1 MERMKTIMVVEDD
14 PLMRE
19 LIGDYMK
26 DEGFN
31 VVEAK
36 NGAEA
41 LEKFV
46 QAPAD
51 AVVLDVMM
59 PYLDGFGV
67 CRFIRQTTNTVIII
81 VTARS
86 EETDKLYG
94 YELGADDYVT
104 KPFSPKVLVAKVKA
118 LLKRA
123 GSQAEADAVTIHR
136 VEGLEIRE
144 QSFELLVDGQ
154 QADLTPKEFELLLYL
169 YKNRNVVLTREV
181 LLNGVWGYEYDG
193 DTRNV
198 DAVIKRLR
206 QKMGAYAGLIHTVR
220 GNGYAI
226 RVRP

>member
-1 MERMKTIMVVEDD
+1 MKTVMVVEDE

-19 LIGDYMK
+19 LIADYMK
-26 DEGFN
+26 DEGYR
-31 VVEAK
+31 VVEAR

-41 LEKFV
+41 LEKF
-46 QAPAD
+46 AETPAD

-67 CRFIRQTTNTVIII
+67 CQFLRRSSDAVIVI
-81 VTARS
+81 VTAKS

-104 KPFSPKVLVAKVKA
+104 KPFSPKVLVAKIKA
-118 LLKRA
+118 LLKRS
-123 GSQAEADAVTIHR
+123 GGGGEEAAAVSVHW

-154 QADLTPKEFELLLYL
+154 LAEVTPKEFELLLHL
-169 YKNRNVVLTREV
+169 YKNRNLVQTRDA

-193 DTRNV
+193 DARNV

-206 QKMGAYAGLIHTVR
+206 QKMGAYAGLIQTVR
-220 GNGYAI
+220 GNGYVL

>member
-1 MERMKTIMVVEDD
+1 MKVVMVVEDE

-19 LIGDYMK
+19 LIVDYMK
-26 DEGFN
+26 DEGFQ
-31 VVEAK
+31 VVEAR

-41 LEKFV
+41 LEKFA
-46 QAPAD
+46 QTPAD

-67 CRFIRQTTNTVIII
+67 CQFLRQTSDAVIVI
-81 VTARS
+81 VTAKS

-123 GSQAEADAVTIHR
+123 GGRIEADAVTVHR
-136 VEGLEIRE
+136 AEGLEIRE
-144 QSFELLVDGQ
+144 QSYELLVDGQ
-154 QADLTPKEFELLLYL
+154 HADLTPKEFELLLYL
-169 YKNRNVVLTREV
+169 FKNRNFVQTREA
-181 LLNGVWGYEYDG
+181 LLNGIWGYEYDG
-193 DTRNV
+193 DARNV

-206 QKMGAYAGLIHTVR
+206 HKMGPYADLIHTVR
-220 GNGYAI
+220 GNGYVLK
-226 RVRP
+226 VRP

>member
-1 MERMKTIMVVEDD
+1 MKTVMVVEDE

-19 LIGDYMK
+19 LIADYMK
-26 DEGFN
+26 GEGFR
-31 VVEAK
+31 VIEAK

-41 LEKFV
+41 LDKFA
-46 QAPAD
+46 QTPAD

-67 CRFIRQTTNTVIII
+67 CEFLRKTSDAVIVI
-81 VTARS
+81 VTAKS
-86 EETDKLYG
+86 EETDKLHG

-123 GSQAEADAVTIHR
+123 GVGGEADTVIVHR

-144 QSFELLVDGQ
+144 NSFELLVDGE
-154 QADLTPKEFELLLYL
+154 QADLTPKEFELLLHL
-169 YKNRNVVLTREV
+169 YKNRNLLQSREA

-193 DTRNV
+193 DARNV

-206 QKMGAYAGLIHTVR
+206 QKIGPYAALIQTVR
-220 GNGYAI
+220 GNGYVL

>member
-1 MERMKTIMVVEDD
+1 MKTVMVVEDE

-19 LIGDYMK
+19 LIADYLK
-26 DEGFN
+26 DDGFR
-31 VVEAK
+31 VVEAR

-41 LEKFV
+41 LEKFAQSPV
-46 QAPAD
+46 E

-67 CRFIRQTTNTVIII
+67 CQSLRQTSDTVIVI

-118 LLKRA
+118 LLRRA
-123 GSQAEADAVTIHR
+123 AGGDESEAVTVRR
-136 VEGLEIRE
+136 VEGMEIRE
-144 QSFELLVDGQ
+144 QSFELLVDGLN
-154 QADLTPKEFELLLYL
+154 AEVTPKEFELLLYL
-169 YKNRNVVLTREV
+169 YRNRNFVQTREA

-193 DTRNV
+193 DPRNV

-206 QKMGAYAGLIHTVR
+206 QKMGPYADLIHTVR
-220 GNGYAI
+220 GNGYVLK
-226 RVRP
+226 VRP

>member
-1 MERMKTIMVVEDD
+1 MKTVMVVEDE

-19 LIGDYMK
+19 LIADYMK
-26 DEGFN
+26 DQGFH

-41 LEKFV
+41 LERF
-46 QAPAD
+46 AHIPAD

-67 CRFIRQTTNTVIII
+67 CQFLRQTSDAVIII
-81 VTARS
+81 VTAKS
-86 EETDKLYG
+86 EETDKLHG

-118 LLKRA
+118 LLKRV
-123 GSQAEADAVTIHR
+123 GNNDEADAVTVHR

-144 QSFELLVDGQ
+144 QSFELLVDGK

-169 YKNRNVVLTREV
+169 YKNRSRWRSPGSGIPAERASVLPLSGKLCSCTA
-181 LLNGVWGYEYDG
+181 GSSQSAIWTAVWNSVFRCLG
-193 DTRNV
+193 
-198 DAVIKRLR
+198 
-206 QKMGAYAGLIHTVR
+206 
-220 GNGYAI
+220 
-226 RVRP
+226 

>member
-1 MERMKTIMVVEDD
+1 MKTVMVVEDE

-19 LIGDYMK
+19 LITDYMK
-26 DEGFN
+26 DEGFH

-41 LEKFV
+41 LDLFNRR
-46 QAPAD
+46 PAD
-51 AVVLDVMM
+51 VVILDVMM

-67 CRFIRQTTNTVIII
+67 CRQLRKNSNTVIVI
-81 VTARS
+81 VTAKS

-118 LLKRA
+118 LLKRT
-123 GSQAEADAVTIHR
+123 GGGTAEAETVTVHR

-144 QSFELLVDGQ
+144 QSFELLIDGRP
-154 QADLTPKEFELLLYL
+154 ADLTPKEFEFLMYL
-169 YKNRNVVLTREV
+169 YKNRNFIQSREA

-193 DTRNV
+193 DIRNV

-206 QKMGAYAGLIHTVR
+206 QKMGAYAGLICTVR
-220 GNGYAI
+220 GNGYVF
-226 RVRP
+226 RVQS

>member
-1 MERMKTIMVVEDD
+1 MKTVLVVEDE

-19 LIGDYMK
+19 LIADYMK
-26 DEGFN
+26 SEGFC

-41 LEKFV
+41 LDKFA
-46 QAPAD
+46 QSPAD
-51 AVVLDVMM
+51 AVVLDIMM

-67 CRFIRQTTNTVIII
+67 CQFLRKTSDTVIVI
-81 VTARS
+81 VTAKS
-86 EETDKLYG
+86 QESDKLYG

-118 LLKRA
+118 LLKR
-123 GSQAEADAVTIHR
+123 GGNYVEAESIVHR

-144 QSFELLVDGQ
+144 KSYELLVDGQ
-154 QADLTPKEFELLLYL
+154 HADVTPKEFELLLYL
-169 YKNRNVVLTREV
+169 YKNRSFVQTREA

-206 QKMGAYAGLIHTVR
+206 QKMGPYAGLIHTVR
-220 GNGYAI
+220 GNGYVL
-226 RVRP
+226 RVRT

>member
-1 MERMKTIMVVEDD
+1 MKTIMVVEDE

-19 LIGDYMK
+19 LIADYMK
-26 DEGFN
+26 DEGFR

-41 LEKFV
+41 LDKF
-46 QAPAD
+46 AETPAD

-67 CRFIRQTTNTVIII
+67 CQSLRQTSNAVIVI
-81 VTARS
+81 VTAKS

-118 LLKRA
+118 LLKRV
-123 GSQAEADAVTIHR
+123 GTGGEANAMIVHR

-169 YKNRNVVLTREV
+169 YKNRNFVQTREA
-181 LLNGVWGYEYDG
+181 LLNGVWSYEYDG

-206 QKMGAYAGLIHTVR
+206 QKMGPYAGLIQTVR
-220 GNGYAI
+220 GNGYVL
-226 RVRP
+226 RVRS

>member
-1 MERMKTIMVVEDD
+1 MRTVMVVEDE

-19 LIGDYMK
+19 LIADYMK
-26 DEGFN
+26 DEGFR

-41 LEKFV
+41 LDKFA
-46 QAPAD
+46 QTPAD

-67 CRFIRQTTNTVIII
+67 CQFLRKTSDAVIVI
-81 VTARS
+81 VTAKS

-118 LLKRA
+118 LLKRV
-123 GSQAEADAVTIHR
+123 GNHGEADTVIVYR

-144 QSFELLVDGQ
+144 QSYELLVDGQ
-154 QADLTPKEFELLLYL
+154 RADLTPKEFELLLYL
-169 YKNRNVVLTREV
+169 YRNRNFVQTREA

-198 DAVIKRLR
+198 DAIIKRLR
-206 QKMGAYAGLIHTVR
+206 QKMGPYAGLIHTVR
-220 GNGYAI
+220 GNGYVL
-226 RVRP
+226 RVRS